1 MTDTRAQHVSMLVVA
16 GAVVVPL
23 LVVSWLMDRRVRR
36 RGASVV
42 DGKAIFD
49 EVREGVRD
57 AKVVDSVWIPPTGG
71 DAYSWTSWSRRNRGG
86 RPPPL

>member
-1 MTDTRAQHVSMLVVA
+1 
-16 GAVVVPL
+16 
-23 LVVSWLMDRRVRR
+23 
-36 RGASVV
+36 VV

-86 RPPPL
+86 RPPAL